1 MPTTGAILGRPI
13 CGGGKYEEASGKF
26 LKAFELFAS
35 QHPSISSNPSDPSNS
50 PKDLKQA
57 AQYMNDYG
65 VAMVQSQHADEA
77 LAGFEKALKIDPGLY
92 AAWLGL
98 GAAYNLKRGLGNVNK
113 NIFSNS

>member
-1 MPTTGAILGRPI
+1 MARAVELEPENADYWSNFGTAYLRW
-13 CGGGKYEEASGKF
+13 GKYEEASGKF

-65 VAMVQSQHADEA
+65 VAMVQSQHADR
-77 LAGFEKALKIDPGLY
+77 L
-92 AAWLGL
+92 WLGL
-98 GAAYNLKRGLGNVNK
+98 RRL
-113 NIFSNS
+113 